1 VVPAQRRGESVSAY
15 RFRKRVEVIKRLCGK
30 GKRVRCMCP
39 GCRISGMRYINSL
52 TIDHVNGDG
61 AGHLKKNG
69 ERIRGYDLVSHISKS
84 TQTRDYTVLCSNCN
98 VAKGQ
103 RGFCPLAN
111 QRH

>member
-1 VVPAQRRGESVSAY
+1 VPAERRGESVAAY

-30 GKRVRCMCP
+30 GKKVRCMCP
-39 GCRISGMRYINSL
+39 GCRVQGMKYIHSL
-52 TIDHVNGDG
+52 SLDHVNGDG
-61 AGHLKKNG
+61 AEHVKKNG
-69 ERIRGYDLVSHISKS
+69 ERLRGHELVLYIMRHDYP
-84 TQTRDYTVLCSNCN
+84 RDFTVLCANCN